1 MMAVDG
7 GLGGLGGQTFG
18 TVHAGVAALGFTSV
32 VSRGLFAYALGA
44 LGALGVQFAAESKPS
59 TSYSR

>member
-44 LGALGVQFAAESKPS
+44 LGALVRGSVCQVKGF
-59 TSYSR
+59 YR